1 MGKGKHYMHSMLLY
15 WFKQC

>member
-15 WFKQC
+15 RLKQC